1 LRRGFKTQSERNS
14 LAARRA
20 LGIAPHARLDPW
32 AYATHLKVI
41 VLDFNAL
48 GLSATVVQQLTVVDQ
63 DSWSAMTLQDGED
76 FAIVLNPAHAPT
88 RRCSD
93 LMHELAHV
101 ELKHVPARVEVS
113 KTGLLL
119 LSDYSDEQEQEA
131 DWHAGAFLLPRD
143 GLVRLRGRGKSSDE
157 IAAFYGVSKALCEW
171 RLRMTG
177 VDVQMRRA
185 AAR

>member
-1 LRRGFKTQSERNS
+1 
-14 LAARRA
+14 
-20 LGIAPHARLDPW
+20 
-32 AYATHLKVI
+32 
-41 VLDFNAL
+41 
-48 GLSATVVQQLTVVDQ
+48 
-63 DSWSAMTLQDGED
+63 MTLQDGET
-76 FAIVLNPAHAPT
+76 FAVVLNPAHAHT
-88 RRCSD
+88 RQRSD

-131 DWHAGAFLLPRD
+131 DWHAGALLLPRD
-143 GLVRLRGRGKSSDE
+143 GLLRLRGRGKSSDE

-177 VDVQMRRA
+177 VDIQMRRA

>member
-1 LRRGFKTQSERNS
+1 MDFDSAIRRIESSRPSQDFSLKIKWLGAAVLFSKAIFMLRHVANNFQAISTVAKVCRRLHATWMQHEELRIEHSRKAHKRFTRTQS
-14 LAARRA
+14 
-20 LGIAPHARLDPW
+20 
-32 AYATHLKVI
+32 
-41 VLDFNAL
+41 F
-48 GLSATVVQQLTVVDQ
+48 
-63 DSWSAMTLQDGED
+63 M
-76 FAIVLNPAHAPT
+76 
-88 RRCSD
+88 
-93 LMHELAHV
+93 MHELAHV

-157 IAAFYGVSKALCEW
+157 IATFYGVSKALCEW
-171 RLRMTG
+171 HLRMTG

>member
-1 LRRGFKTQSERNS
+1 MPF
-14 LAARRA
+14 
-20 LGIAPHARLDPW
+20 DPW
-32 AYATHLKVI
+32 AFSVKLNIV
-41 VLDFNAL
+41 VLDFNFL
-48 GLSATVVQQLTVVDQ
+48 GLPAATVRQLTVTDQ
-63 DSWSAMTLQDGED
+63 DSWSAMTLQEGETIG
-76 FAIVLNPAHAPT
+76 IVLNPAHAQT
-88 RRCSD
+88 RQRSD

-131 DWHAGAFLLPRD
+131 DWHAAAYLLPRD
-143 GLVRLRGRGKSSDE
+143 GLLKLRGRGKSTEE
-157 IAAFYGVSKALCEW
+157 IAAHYAVSRALCEW